1 MNSNICEVLLALVGK
16 YNIPA
21 MPYCQETGAIKN
33 LMQDL
38 KLEANA
44 AHIQTLF
51 AGHWMNVLRTAREQF
66 EQMMFTRSDATSE
79 AAMGAA
85 KVVCEAVQTAS
96 EKLCEM
102 INALAVVNGPVAYEH
117 IIDHINQPVSESY
130 NVAARRRSRK
140 TSDKDT
146 APFLLPPP
154 PDALEPSPVEE

>member
-16 YNIPA
+16 YRHNIPA

-51 AGHWMNVLRTAREQF
+51 AGHWMSVLRTASEQF

-79 AAMGAA
+79 ATMDAA
-85 KVVCEAVQTAS
+85 KSSPRGSTDDFRKAVR
-96 EKLCEM
+96 
-102 INALAVVNGPVAYEH
+102 NG
-117 IIDHINQPVSESY
+117 
-130 NVAARRRSRK
+130 
-140 TSDKDT
+140 
-146 APFLLPPP
+146 
-154 PDALEPSPVEE
+154 